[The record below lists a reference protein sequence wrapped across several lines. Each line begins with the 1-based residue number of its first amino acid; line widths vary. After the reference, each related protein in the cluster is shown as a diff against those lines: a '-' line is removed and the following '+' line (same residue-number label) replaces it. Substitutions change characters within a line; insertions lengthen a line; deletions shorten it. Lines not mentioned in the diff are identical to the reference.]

1 MRVVVSPGA
10 IEAAGVTGLARQLAG
25 GGSVPPIEL
34 PAWGV
39 RDLGRRLSAAEVH
52 SLRKALLGLGPGKE
66 LVPRDPDDQVV
77 GYVCVGRSV
86 FDHAGGRAGAGTLRG
101 SATPTPVVAVT
112 DHANLTWQSPLR
124 GPNDDSLGPRFTVTA
139 GMYAPELVSSR
150 ITAVQGE
157 VAGVYDT
164 RSLSGF
170 ETRICAQ
177 SGFPAVSSEL
187 VPVALIAAHLGFRLA
202 AAVLLLDEMID
213 EGGRP
218 QGDATTGG

>member
-1 MRVVVSPGA
+1 MVVSPGA
-10 IEAAGVTGLARQLAG
+10 IGVPGVTGLARQLAG
-25 GGSVPPIEL
+25 GGSAPPIEL

-39 RDLGRRLSAAEVH
+39 RNLGRRLSAAEVH
-52 SLRKALLGLGPGKE
+52 GLRKALLGLGPGKE
-66 LVPRDPDDQVV
+66 LVPRDPDDEVV

-86 FDHAGGRAGAGTLRG
+86 LDDAGGRAGGGPLRG
-101 SATPTPVVAVT
+101 SAAPAPALAVT

-139 GMYAPELVSSR
+139 GMYAPELVLSR
-150 ITAVQGE
+150 IAAARGE
-157 VAGVYDT
+157 VAGVRDT
-164 RSLSGF
+164 GALSGF
-170 ETRICAQ
+170 EMRICTQ

-202 AAVLLLDEMID
+202 AAVLLLDDMID

-218 QGDATTGG
+218 RGGATTGG